1 MAVADS
7 PPFFSVIIS
16 TRDRPE
22 LFQIALRSVME
33 QSFAQKEIIVV
44 IDGSSDANQ
53 AVYAE
58 LDARYPQV
66 TFLRLVHR
74 SNGHGSSY
82 TMNFG
87 AQHSS
92 GRYLCFLDDDD
103 YWTDAHYLEHAACN
117 VAAAKEAV
125 DVHYS
130 NQCAVDSDGVMQ
142 TQDIWLSELIHG
154 ATQREK
160 NSEDCYRV
168 DAAFLLSG
176 GGFAHLN
183 CSIFERKFYQSLG
196 GMDESIRYEN
206 DRDVFIRSVDAAS
219 VILFST
225 RFTSLHNIPDANAKK
240 NLSTVHSSMQ
250 KKLYQMRVYDK
261 GISLCK
267 KDEVVRFCCRGK
279 TYELKHAAT
288 LLAKSKQYRSAAY
301 YARAALI
308 NGFNPRWLV
317 YTLYLTLQ
325 SWRKPHYESED
336 NIK

>member
-1 MAVADS
+1 
-7 PPFFSVIIS
+7 
-16 TRDRPE
+16 
-22 LFQIALRSVME
+22 ME
-33 QSFAQKEIIVV
+33 QSFTQKEILVV
-44 IDGSSDANQ
+44 VDGSSDANL
-53 AVYAE
+53 ALYAE
-58 LDARYPQV
+58 LEKQYLNV
-66 TFLRLVHR
+66 KFLNLVHR
-74 SNGHGSSY
+74 PNGHGSSY

-103 YWTDAHYLEHAACN
+103 HWTDEHYLEY
-117 VAAAKEAV
+117 VAGNISVAKEPV

-130 NQCAVDSDGVMQ
+130 NQRAVDSKGIMQ
-142 TQDIWLSELIHG
+142 TQDLWLSELIPG

-168 DAAFLLSG
+168 DTTFLLSC

-183 CSIFERKFYQSLG
+183 CSIFERNFYQSLG

-206 DRDVFIRSVDAAS
+206 DRDIFIRSIDVAS

-225 RFTSLHNIPDANAKK
+225 RFTALHNIPDAHAKR
-240 NLSTVHSSMQ
+240 NMSTVQSSIQ
-250 KKLYQMRVYDK
+250 KKLFQMRVYDK

-279 TYELKHAAT
+279 TYELKHLAT
-288 LLAKSKQYRSAAY
+288 LLAQSNRHRSAAL
-301 YARAALI
+301 YARTALI
-308 NGFNPRWLV
+308 SGFNLRWLA
-317 YTLYLTLQ
+317 YTLYLTMQ
-325 SWRKPHYESED
+325 SWLKPNNLPDD